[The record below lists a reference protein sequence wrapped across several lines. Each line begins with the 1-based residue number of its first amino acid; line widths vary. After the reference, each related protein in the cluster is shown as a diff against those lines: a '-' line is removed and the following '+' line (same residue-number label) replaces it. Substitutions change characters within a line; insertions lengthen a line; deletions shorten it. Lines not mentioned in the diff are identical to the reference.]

1 QPELCDGIDNDCD
14 GLVDEPAHNPGSN
27 AYYVEDDMEEVDM
40 GASSVFVYK
49 YEASRPS
56 ADGTDPGE
64 GTSVRACSRAG
75 VKPWARVT
83 WAQAQAACERAGM
96 RLCYSDEWTEG
107 CNGDG
112 VTRTWPYGNTFAA
125 NTCNG
130 LDNTSTADVTVAT
143 GSLSACLSLGWN
155 IFDMS
160 GNLKEW
166 TNDLVTYS
174 SAGKAVYRVRGGSYN
189 EGSEGLKCAFD
200 DSSYIEDVFTPYI
213 GFRCCTT
220 CGNGVVDPGEE
231 CDYADPV
238 TGGDCDKLCAISNFA
253 QQCGDG
259 VVQGTEDCD
268 DGNRLSG
275 DGCSAVC
282 TTEDENCSS
291 LYGGDED
298 GDGLSNCADPDC
310 ATARHCDPD
319 YQDNDGDGFTPANGD
334 CNDSNAAIHPAAPE
348 ICNDGIDNNCN
359 GLTDAAE
366 GDQDGDGEP
375 RCSGTTVADCD
386 DSDPGRS
393 HNNFEVVGNGIDDD
407 CDGTVDEDP
416 YACDC
421 GGGVDYAESIGLCS
435 GVGSINTYYNAG
447 SHGIATS
454 YGSISTVHG
463 CNFLTL
469 STGIAF
475 QAAGGSSNM
484 GTTGNPVTSTGCM
497 ACTTPDTQNPTWAH
511 PGPEGCCESA
521 TENDPS
527 RVRITVTVPA
537 NARSFSFQFV
547 VMSIEYPEYVH
558 SPYNDTFYAV
568 VNSTALS
575 STMNV
580 SFAPATDPADTL
592 QPMTINNGYFESP
605 QVLNLTGTPYLTGG
619 SSTGWLTTTAPCT
632 PGETL
637 TIDFWVH
644 DEGDHVL
651 DTAVLIDNFQWHINT
666 VDGPVTI
673 K

>member
-1 QPELCDGIDNDCD
+1 
-14 GLVDEPAHNPGSN
+14 
-27 AYYVEDDMEEVDM
+27 
-40 GASSVFVYK
+40 
-49 YEASRPS
+49 
-56 ADGTDPGE
+56 
-64 GTSVRACSRAG
+64 
-75 VKPWARVT
+75 
-83 WAQAQAACERAGM
+83 
-96 RLCYSDEWTEG
+96 
-107 CNGDG
+107 
-112 VTRTWPYGNTFAA
+112 
-125 NTCNG
+125 
-130 LDNTSTADVTVAT
+130 
-143 GSLSACLSLGWN
+143 
-155 IFDMS
+155 
-160 GNLKEW
+160 
-166 TNDLVTYS
+166 
-174 SAGKAVYRVRGGSYN
+174 
-189 EGSEGLKCAFD
+189 
-200 DSSYIEDVFTPYI
+200 
-213 GFRCCTT
+213 
-220 CGNGVVDPGEE
+220 
-231 CDYADPV
+231 
-238 TGGDCDKLCAISNFA
+238 
-253 QQCGDG
+253 
-259 VVQGTEDCD
+259 
-268 DGNRLSG
+268 